1 MMGFGKR
8 LCIIFGTAAVC
19 AVICITAACTSK
31 TDGTSGTK
39 DSSLVLHNGDPVN
52 DPNGGQTYNR
62 AEVYRDS
69 TLGATVVYANDA
81 ANGVQG
87 YYEEGSRDH
96 YVLENSQIQ
105 LSQSLTGY
113 QNKRIAYLKNA
124 ETGST
129 YFENTME
136 PYIKTKDGSV
146 YYAGNSQ
153 TNGRMNTTR
162 LGYYYY
168 ETHIRDLDF
177 GKELSA
183 SANEYLYTADISGFS
198 GSTWTTNDM
207 NKPAYSEGI
216 MSVQVMDTYDPY
228 VFRRGLNIPEDRYNA
243 IEVTLKTNG
252 ASKTGELFFYTDRT
266 GGFNAEQRIPF
277 SINDDGQYHTYVIPL
292 SNAGQT
298 GGILRGIRFDIG
310 TSVGETITFQSIRAI
325 KMNYTSVPFKLD
337 KTFHTY
343 PDKLHQEYR
352 IIATAA
358 ASGIEEYGLEV
369 RFPAEK
375 VASFAVKFGNSLQS
389 DYGEFYGGEV
399 RFAAFD
405 IKDAG
410 MIGFIIPYD
419 GLTKRVSVTLE
430 GDFVV
435 FRQIAVLP
443 SNIPSGSEIKFGN
456 RLYTDAGHSYSEIEK
471 QAEIERNP
479 LDVTVSNNSSSGCRY
494 IGYDHMR
501 GAYHFILNGSDF
513 NKAYYIEPDKHYL
526 ADIQMNGDDHDR
538 TAYIWMNST
547 GGCLEGAAILDDQ
560 KMQVPIPV
568 EVCKNFCGEMEEP
581 FYDPTDTQ
589 YGDSFYP
596 IRIEARKSV
605 KHTSIQL
612 YQNWGK
618 FPLKQI
624 SSIQFH
630 ISYYH
635 LSTGVTESN
644 CIAPYFVY
652 GKDEWTLPDFRGC
665 SGNMWDSQPQ
675 FNAVGRL
682 RFVSYQTNAGK
693 IKSEYTGTE
702 IRSAGPVYADMDYN
716 YISDCG
722 SYEYSLRH
730 LEFPQNDENRTYYT
744 LELTFLKDLEIKNVK
759 ENFTL
764 FSMDGRAAAFRKL
777 SYLNS
782 DGAAVY
788 KNLDLSRTFAETL
801 VLGKD
806 TPYFSYY
813 GLGAAGASIMNFAYI
828 VKNYDITLS
837 GEKWNGNFVLRNT
850 YDGHLNY
857 AYISL
862 NEGDMTFRKG
872 DSIKINFIL
881 LPWGDHNDTA
891 DANVRYVREDSV
903 LHPLTINVL
912 QGKAIEDDYL
922 PTVRA
927 ESNLA
932 EFTLTGGRNCNA
944 VRIDGFTKFGTPV
957 IYEVKNGVEVLYNP
971 SKYAYDGYAIHYNED
986 GTYGYSF
993 LYQMDSPEQ
1002 QRTFRIEIR

>member
-1 MMGFGKR
+1 MVGLGKR

-19 AVICITAACTSK
+19 AAICFTAACTSK

-39 DSSLVLHNGDPVN
+39 NGSLVSNNGDPVN
-52 DPNGGQTYNR
+52 DPNGGQTSNR

-69 TLGATVVYANDA
+69 TLGATIVYANEA

-96 YVLENSQIQ
+96 YVVENSQIK

-113 QNKRIAYLKNA
+113 QKKRIAYLRNA

-168 ETHIRDLDF
+168 ETHIRELGF
-177 GKELSA
+177 AKELSA
-183 SANEYLYTADISGFS
+183 SADEYLYTTDISGFS

-207 NKPAYSEGI
+207 NQPVYSGGI
-216 MSVQVMDTYDPY
+216 MSVQVTDTYDPY
-228 VFRRGLNIPEDRYNA
+228 VSRGGLNVSEDRYNA

-252 ASKTGELFFYTDRT
+252 TSKTGELFFYTDRT

-277 SINDDGQYHTYVIPL
+277 SVNDDGQYHTYVIHL

-298 GGILRGIRFDIG
+298 GGTLRGIRFDIG
-310 TSVGETITFQSIRAI
+310 TSAGETITFQSIKAI
-325 KMNYTSVPFKLD
+325 KMNYTSIPFKLD

-352 IIATAA
+352 IIATSA

-389 DYGEFYGGEV
+389 DYGEFFGGEV

-410 MIGFIIPYD
+410 MVGFIIPYD

-430 GDFVV
+430 GEFVV

-443 SNIPSGSEIKFGN
+443 SNIPAGREIKFGN

-479 LDVTVSNNSSSGCRY
+479 LNVTVSNNSSSACRY
-494 IGYDHMR
+494 VGYDPIR
-501 GAYHFILNGSDF
+501 GAYHFTLKGSDF
-513 NKAYYIEPDKHYL
+513 NKAYYMEPDKHYL
-526 ADIQMNGDDHDR
+526 ADIQMDGDDYDR

-568 EVCKNFCGEMEEP
+568 EVCKNFCGELEEP
-581 FYDPTDTQ
+581 FYEPMDTQ

-665 SGNMWDSQPQ
+665 SGNMWESQPQ

-682 RFVSYQTNAGK
+682 RFVSYQTDAGK

-744 LELTFLKDLEIKNVK
+744 LELTFLKDLEIKNVR

-788 KNLDLSRTFAETL
+788 KNLDLSKTFAETL
-801 VLGKD
+801 VLAKD

-837 GEKWNGNFVLRNT
+837 GEKWDGNFVLRNT
-850 YDGHLNY
+850 YDGNLNY

-903 LHPLTINVL
+903 LHPLAINVL

-922 PTVRA
+922 PAARA

-957 IYEVKNGVEVLYNP
+957 IYEVKNGVEVPYNP
-971 SKYAYDGYAIHYNED
+971 SNYGYDGYAIHYNED

-993 LYQMDSPEQ
+993 LYRMGSPEQ